1 MLWNRVAQLITGL
14 VNFKLLD
21 GNDEGYLMRMIL
33 FSLKQEH
40 YAFDSASAAGT
51 TDAEDD

>member
-1 MLWNRVAQLITGL
+1 M
-14 VNFKLLD
+14 NFLFLD
-21 GNDEGYLMRMIL
+21 GKDDEGYSMRMIL
-33 FSLKQEH
+33 QSLSQEH